1 MLINCC
7 VILFILFYLF
17 IGGACLKPGK
27 IYKKVKPHPQANKVK
42 WKIIKKGE
50 NLVTEKWKSN
60 SFSYLIW
67 FAFSA
72 IFISILI
79 RLLRCQLCHLKCY
92 FFFFLAIPISCF
104 ALIYLCLAYCSFR
117 ISTSLRK
124 KFNQI
129 KGRGPRRRR
138 AAGWP
143 DLINNQKQQQQ
154 LQTKKYIFI
163 AFYI

>member
-1 MLINCC
+1 MKNH
-7 VILFILFYLF
+7 
-17 IGGACLKPGK
+17 KKRGK
-27 IYKKVKPHPQANKVK
+27 FGNREMKVKFVFLF
-42 WKIIKKGE
+42 
-50 NLVTEKWKSN
+50 NLICLFGDFHFDFDSTLAVPTLPFEV
-60 SFSYLIW
+60 L
-67 FAFSA
+67 
-72 IFISILI
+72 
-79 RLLRCQLCHLKCY
+79 

-143 DLINNQKQQQQ
+143 DLINNQKQQQ

>member
-1 MLINCC
+1 MKTHFDFDSTLA
-7 VILFILFYLF
+7 VPTLPFEVL
-17 IGGACLKPGK
+17 
-27 IYKKVKPHPQANKVK
+27 
-42 WKIIKKGE
+42 
-50 NLVTEKWKSN
+50 
-60 SFSYLIW
+60 
-67 FAFSA
+67 
-72 IFISILI
+72 
-79 RLLRCQLCHLKCY
+79 

-163 AFYI
+163 AFYILNRNAGEKRGWAVAHSQLFMGKT